1 MDYQYYRRFFMFP
14 RFLLTLFVLSIINI
28 SYADNRSPDSRKFT
42 QLIEDYQ
49 SACLSS
55 PCQEPFHTKVLYKKR
70 NDVPALLTRPQ
81 IRFLNRIAVKQAF
94 NWADTILEGDYI
106 SDGNT
111 TLEKVIGI
119 YKYQRLVAYKIS
131 YTEVGWDVSNCDY
144 DFKNSESLKN
154 CPVGVIRE
162 SSFVSLDLENFVR
175 NHDDIADFYQ
185 DIIEK

>member
-1 MDYQYYRRFFMFP
+1 MLSKL
-14 RFLLTLFVLSIINI
+14 LLTLFVLSAAST
-28 SYADNRSPDSRKFT
+28 SYADKRSPDSRKFT
-42 QLIEDYQ
+42 QLIEEYQ
-49 SACLSS
+49 SACISS

-70 NDVPALLTRPQ
+70 NDVPPLITRAQ
-81 IRFLNRIAVKQAF
+81 IRFLSRIATEQAY
-94 NWADTILEGDYI
+94 NWADTILEGDYV

-111 TLEKVIGI
+111 VLEKVIGI

-131 YTEVGWDVSNCDY
+131 YTEVGWDVSTCDY
-144 DFKNSESLKN
+144 DFKNSESLKS